1 MVKTKAKIA
10 TFSAT
15 PRDLEMLEVVARYHG
30 LNKSATIVSLVR
42 KEFWRAFPG
51 GTDRIR
57 RIKESSHDCIADRLD
72 DRAIVADGHA
82 LQLLEMLLHQRES
95 VQVADPVIERGRTFQ
110 VGEEE
115 RDILDADSFVAA
127 DDLGAEKVA
136 EGLCI

>member
-51 GTDRIR
+51 GTDKLRPDR
-57 RIKESSHDCIADRLD
+57 GAKVKDES
-72 DRAIVADGHA
+72 
-82 LQLLEMLLHQRES
+82 
-95 VQVADPVIERGRTFQ
+95 
-110 VGEEE
+110 
-115 RDILDADSFVAA
+115 
-127 DDLGAEKVA
+127 
-136 EGLCI
+136 